1 MRISVRVALSVL
13 LLGCI
18 AASALIV
25 DALWRRTADSNS
37 RLLIATLDRQITDA
51 VRNEVA
57 GRIASAEAAFGA
69 VRTIFLQNVIDTRE
83 ADKREF
89 VFLSQIQAQPSLSWI
104 AFGWPDTSFFA
115 SHKLGDK
122 ELEMME
128 IFVKDGVRTR
138 RVDRYKVLPGD
149 IEFSKRMF
157 EPSDYVVTDQ
167 PWYQQAITADAPAWF
182 IMSDHP
188 TVKRAAAAFSGPID
202 VYHKRQGVLATMI
215 ELDRLSR
222 FLGSLQVARTGA
234 AFILG
239 SDGHIIAGPDKTAD
253 EIHDADLSGHPL
265 LGVARQLGERLMNRS
280 EAVSAEGARSRI
292 VDRGISYNATMTPL
306 DFQGWQVAVIVPE
319 AEFLA
324 EIERTTRQL
333 AFTLLALVV
342 VAGAISVL
350 IAQRLLA
357 APLRAVVDNLR
368 FVENFELNRVTR
380 RRSWLVEFDTL
391 STALVHMAAGLSAFA
406 KYIPTDLVR
415 TLVTEGV
422 EAEPGGAMRPLTI
435 LFADLAGFTGLSE
448 RLGKDIVPV
457 ITAYLDLASQAVE
470 AEGGTIDKFIGDAVM
485 AFWGAPRQRGDHAIA
500 GCRAALNICRAL
512 AEAGPRDEAGRPLA
526 VRIGLNSGVA
536 LVGNIG
542 SATHLNYTA
551 IGDVVNVASRLES
564 ANKLYGTSIILGE
577 DVRNAAGTDIVVR
590 ELDRIAVYG
599 RAGGIAIF
607 ELVGLTEEG
616 QPSWIEL
623 YEAGLALYRAR
634 QWRQAESKFEEALG
648 ARGDDPPSRRMI
660 SLCQSLCKHSP
671 DEGWQPVTIMDS
683 K

>member
-57 GRIASAEAAFGA
+57 GHIASAEAAFGA

-128 IFVKDGVRTR
+128 IFVEDGVRTR

-149 IEFSKRMF
+149 IEFSKRTF

-167 PWYQQAITADAPAWF
+167 PWYQQAMTADAPAWF
-182 IMSDHP
+182 IVSDHP
-188 TVKRAAAAFSGPID
+188 TLKRAAAAFSGPID
-202 VYHKRQGVLATMI
+202 VYRKRQGVLATMI

-222 FLGSLQVARTGA
+222 FLGSLQVARTGG
-234 AFILG
+234 AFILA
-239 SDGHIIAGPDKTAD
+239 SDDHIIAGPDKRAD
-253 EIHDADLSGHPL
+253 EVHGADLNGHPL
-265 LGVARQLGERLMNRS
+265 LGVARQLGERLMDRS
-280 EAVSAEGARSRI
+280 EAVSMEGVRLRI
-292 VDRGISYNATMTPL
+292 IDRGISYNATMTPL
-306 DFQGWQVAVIVPE
+306 DFQGWQVAVIIPE

-324 EIERTTRQL
+324 EIERTTTQL

-342 VAGAISVL
+342 IAGAVSVL

-368 FVENFELNRVTR
+368 FVENFELDRVTR

-435 LFADLAGFTGLSE
+435 VFADLAGFTGLSE

-457 ITAYLDLASQAVE
+457 ISAYLDLASQAVE

-500 GCRAALNICRAL
+500 GCRAALKIYRSL
-512 AEAGPRDEAGRPLA
+512 AETGPRDDAGRPLA
-526 VRIGLNSGVA
+526 VRIGLNSGIA

-551 IGDVVNVASRLES
+551 IGDVVNVASRLENT
-564 ANKLYGTSIILGE
+564 NKLYGTSIILGE

-623 YEAGLALYRAR
+623 YEAGLALYRTR
-634 QWRQAESKFEEALG
+634 QWRQAESKFEEVLG

-660 SLCQSLCKHSP
+660 SLCQSLCKHPP
-671 DEGWQPVTIMDS
+671 DDGWQPVTVMES

>member
-1 MRISVRVALSVL
+1 
-13 LLGCI
+13 
-18 AASALIV
+18 V

-104 AFGWPDTSFFA
+104 AFGRPDTSFFA

-128 IFVKDGVRTR
+128 IFVKDGARTQ

-182 IMSDHP
+182 IVSDHP
-188 TVKRAAAAFSGPID
+188 IAKRAAAAFSGPID

-239 SDGHIIAGPDKTAD
+239 SDGHIIAGPDKIAD

-306 DFQGWQVAVIVPE
+306 GFQGWQVAVIIPE

-342 VAGAISVL
+342 VAGAVSVL

-368 FVENFELNRVTR
+368 FVDDFELNRVTR

-422 EAEPGGAMRPLTI
+422 AAEPGGAMRPLTI

-457 ITAYLDLASQAVE
+457 ISAYLDLASQAVE

-526 VRIGLNSGVA
+526 ERIGLNSGIA

-616 QPSWIEL
+616 QPSWIGL

-634 QWRQAESKFEEALG
+634 QWRQAESKFEEALA

-660 SLCQSLCKHSP
+660 SLCQALCKHPP
-671 DEGWQPVTIMDS
+671 DEGWQPVTIMES